1 MGTGDQAGSDWRWLV
16 SHTGQS
22 VRAAGLTAKPV
33 DAAGLVPG
41 RLDREV
47 IFFKRGC
54 CILTKIPLIPSGPAG
69 AREVTVF
76 KPFRRVGYR
85 IIKTVPVCEKVAS
98 CN

>member
-41 RLDREV
+41 RRDREV
-47 IFFKRGC
+47 IFFKRVVASSLKFLSFLPGRPA
-54 CILTKIPLIPSGPAG
+54 LGKLPFSNLSGVWVI
-69 AREVTVF
+69 ESS
-76 KPFRRVGYR
+76 KPFRFVR
-85 IIKTVPVCEKVAS
+85 K
-98 CN
+98 